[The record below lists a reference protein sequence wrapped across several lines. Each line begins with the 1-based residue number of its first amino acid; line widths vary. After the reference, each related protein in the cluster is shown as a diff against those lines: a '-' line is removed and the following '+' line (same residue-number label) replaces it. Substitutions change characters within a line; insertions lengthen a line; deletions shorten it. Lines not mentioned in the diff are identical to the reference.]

1 MGAIRAWS
9 PHVRWTD
16 AEVSI
21 LRGHYATASVA
32 SLEKILPGRSIR
44 HIQCKANDLGLAR
57 KKEPKRTPDQTREAK
72 RKHMADRRKRDI
84 QAARDYANVYR
95 MKNSARI
102 NAKTRAATA
111 TRIFWA
117 RALRLRNG
125 ISAKMLAR
133 LWKEQRGLC
142 ALSGEKMG
150 RDAEIDHKMPRARGG
165 TDYIGNLQWVTPI
178 ANMAKRDLTDA
189 EFAELCRTCARW
201 IGERIE
207 AVEAITAQQRE
218 AA

>member
-1 MGAIRAWS
+1 
-9 PHVRWTD
+9 
-16 AEVSI
+16 
-21 LRGHYATASVA
+21 
-32 SLEKILPGRSIR
+32 
-44 HIQCKANDLGLAR
+44 
-57 KKEPKRTPDQTREAK
+57 
-72 RKHMADRRKRDI
+72 
-84 QAARDYANVYR
+84 
-95 MKNSARI
+95 
-102 NAKTRAATA
+102 
-111 TRIFWA
+111 
-117 RALRLRNG
+117 
-125 ISAKMLAR
+125 MLAR